1 MVVSFL
7 NLIKINRRATATV
20 DKITYYDKGTIVY
33 EKNLCKRYLWS
44 YRVICMRLEKS

>member
-7 NLIKINRRATATV
+7 NLIKINRRATAIV

-33 EKNLCKRYLWS
+33 EKTYAKDIYGRT
-44 YRVICMRLEKS
+44 E